1 MSDKQIQVILDIFS
15 GNMNPSWTL
24 TEEQL
29 INLERMLTNLSSA
42 EPFQKPV
49 LGYRGFIIENSGKVP
64 SFPDEIIVYNHIL
77 AIRQGEEVSF
87 QSDDNNIEG
96 WLLDQPVN

>member
-1 MSDKQIQVILDIFS
+1 LALY
-15 GNMNPSWTL
+15 P
-24 TEEQL
+24 
-29 INLERMLTNLSSA
+29 A
-42 EPFQKPV
+42 QKPV